1 MGSDGRWYLAAA
13 SEDAAPV
20 ELSCF
25 DDIIGVTLAAEL
37 RHACGVRAANLV
49 VLLVK
54 SGCSGT
60 SNDQQ
65 TLPLLAKK
73 PWWSMVVGSG
83 GKSGLI
89 GCRSAVREAREPR
102 QIRAPVLILNS
113 KVVAGKSA
121 PWRAGA
127 PNCDTATHVRLTS
140 VSRRVARQ
148 WRTGRRCGRRRRGR
162 TRRQAEALLL

>member
-54 SGCSGT
+54 NRCSGT

-73 PWWSMVVGSG
+73 PWLSMVVGSG
-83 GKSGLI
+83 GKSGVI
-89 GCRSAVREAREPR
+89 GCRSTVREAHEQR
-102 QIRAPVLILNS
+102 QIRAL
-113 KVVAGKSA
+113 A
-121 PWRAGA
+121 PSFKTA
-127 PNCDTATHVRLTS
+127 PNT
-140 VSRRVARQ
+140 
-148 WRTGRRCGRRRRGR
+148 
-162 TRRQAEALLL
+162 

>member
-13 SEDAAPV
+13 SSDAAPV

-121 PWRAGA
+121 PWRACRPKSPQSNPISPNAYLSPCGA
-127 PNCDTATHVRLTS
+127 PGANRAAKWGVAGAAELEAKQ
-140 VSRRVARQ
+140 RRSP
-148 WRTGRRCGRRRRGR
+148 
-162 TRRQAEALLL
+162 